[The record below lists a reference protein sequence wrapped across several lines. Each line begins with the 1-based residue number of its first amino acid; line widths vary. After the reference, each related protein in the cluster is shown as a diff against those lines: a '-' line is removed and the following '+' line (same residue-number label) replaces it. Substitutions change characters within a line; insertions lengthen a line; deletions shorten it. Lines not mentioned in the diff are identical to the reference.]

1 MALIIGKGRIYE
13 NGMVKNVAVPKSEE
27 QKETQAPEMKDEA
40 PKEEA
45 KAPQKPQEAPQEPQK
60 PEVDNS
66 KAEAEKVAQKPE
78 NEAKQSKTII
88 DGSQIKAPAK
98 KSAPKKKTTR
108 K

>member
-27 QKETQAPEMKDEA
+27 QKEAQAPEMKDEA
-40 PKEEA
+40 PKDEA
-45 KAPQKPQEAPQEPQK
+45 KAPQKPQKTPQEPQK

-88 DGSQIKAPAK
+88 DGSQINR
-98 KSAPKKKTTR
+98 APKKKTT
-108 K
+108 KKK